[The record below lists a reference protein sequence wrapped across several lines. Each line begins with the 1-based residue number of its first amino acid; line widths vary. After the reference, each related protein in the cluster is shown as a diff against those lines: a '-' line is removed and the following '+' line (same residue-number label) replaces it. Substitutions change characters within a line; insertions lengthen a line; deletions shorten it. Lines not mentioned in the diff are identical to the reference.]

1 MKVQINLSSFI
12 SAKGKLIG
20 LIAVMLMAACNFA
33 GQTATTEEPTE
44 NLTGSPTSAPTLT
57 ATAVPPKVLNICVA
71 EEPLSLFRYDGRSS
85 TAKESVFAALY
96 DGPFEI
102 DPSNGEYAPS
112 ILETLPHLEDGA
124 IRLVSVSVQAGDV
137 VVDAYGSLSVFK
149 QGLLVRP
156 TGCLESSCAV
166 AWDGSSDFSMD
177 QMLVE
182 FTLLDGLKWS
192 DGEPLT
198 AQDSL
203 FSYQLAQEAALP
215 ALQWALDHTAV
226 YSAQDDRTVIWQ
238 GVPGF
243 TSNQVAEFFWEPMP
257 EHLLGGMEA
266 TEMAEAENAA
276 RLPAGWG
283 AYRIT
288 GWDAGQALHF
298 EKNPYYFRLEEGLP
312 YFDLLNYLVIPQQ
325 EQALQMLST
334 GECDL
339 LDSSYGWQNLD
350 KTALAEIGQTANL
363 YVQNWEPVE
372 QLVFGINPASYDNGY
387 SIWDGDR
394 PDYLGDL
401 RTRQAI
407 AACIDPADLA
417 ETLLR
422 AKLPEGIILPQYE
435 NVLSETNPGALLEEV
450 GWLDSDN
457 DPGTP
462 RTSAGVAGILDQTP
476 FMLNLIT
483 GQSQLD
489 GEAARLIVENL
500 GACGIQVEWQPMP
513 VTTLYAPGPE
523 GQLFGRQFDLAL
535 VAWQPSEA
543 NSCRLYLSDA
553 IPNRENGWIG
563 TNLAGLSD
571 QTYDL
576 ICGDL
581 QSDSQT
587 KASWNE
593 WIGLNSG
600 LPAFPLLPQVKL
612 WLSRFDLEI
621 PSGGGLE
628 QLELIRTNG
637 GLR

>member
-1 MKVQINLSSFI
+1 MKVQINLPSFI
-12 SAKGKLIG
+12 YAKGLLVG
-20 LIAVMLMAACNFA
+20 LIAVMLMAACNFVD
-33 GQTATTEEPTE
+33 QTATTEGPTE

-57 ATAVPPKVLNICVA
+57 ATAVPPKILNICVA

-102 DPSNGEYAPS
+102 DPSTGEYAPS
-112 ILETLPHLEDGA
+112 ILETLPDPENGA
-124 IRLVSVSVQAGDV
+124 IRLVSVPVQAGDV

-156 TGCLESSCAV
+156 AGCLESSCAV
-166 AWDGSSDFSMD
+166 AWDGNSDFSMD
-177 QMLVE
+177 QMLVK

-198 AQDSL
+198 AQDSH

-215 ALQWALDHTAV
+215 ASQWALERTDA
-226 YSAQDDRTVIWQ
+226 YSAQDNRTVLWQ

-243 TSNQVAEFFWEPMP
+243 TSNRVAEFFWEPMP
-257 EHLLGGMEA
+257 EHILGGMGV
-266 TEMAEAENAA
+266 TKMAEAENAA
-276 RLPAGWG
+276 HLPTGWG

-288 GWDAGQALHF
+288 AWDAGQALHF

-312 YFDLLNYLVIPQQ
+312 YFDLLSYLVIPQR

-339 LDSSYGWQNLD
+339 LDSSYDWQNLD
-350 KTALAEIGQTANL
+350 KTALTEIRKTANL
-363 YVQNWEPVE
+363 YIQNWEPVE
-372 QLVFGINPASYDNGY
+372 QLVFGINPATYDNGY

-407 AACIDPADLA
+407 VACIDPANLA

-435 NVLSETNPGALLEEV
+435 NVFSETNSGALLEEV
-450 GWLDSDN
+450 GWSDSDN

-476 FMLNLIT
+476 FVLKLIT

-489 GEAARLIVENL
+489 EEAARLIVEGL
-500 GACGIQVEWQPMP
+500 GACGIQVEWQPVP
-513 VTTLYAPGPE
+513 VTTLYAPGPG

-535 VAWQPSEA
+535 VTWQPLEA
-543 NSCRLYLSDA
+543 NPCRLYLSDA
-553 IPNRENGWIG
+553 IPNSENGWIG
-563 TNLAGLSD
+563 TNLAGFSD

-576 ICGDL
+576 ACGDL
-581 QSDSQT
+581 QLESQAEASSDDWS
-587 KASWNE
+587 
-593 WIGLNSG
+593 GLNSD
-600 LPAFPLLPQVKL
+600 LPAIPLLPQIEL
-612 WLSRFDLEI
+612 WLSKLDLEI

-628 QLELIRTNG
+628 QLEAIRITGN
-637 GLR
+637 